1 MLTPNLVI
9 LSHPS
14 PSQPSPPLIS
24 TPPHSHRHTLIP
36 HQLHN
41 MGREHGKLKASHL
54 KLLKESQQRETQL
67 VQVAEAREKVLME
80 QQNAVEAHHLQE
92 TRLQATIAQQNK
104 LINYL
109 QGAPKSKLKIKKVQ
123 SRL

>member
-1 MLTPNLVI
+1 
-9 LSHPS
+9 
-14 PSQPSPPLIS
+14 
-24 TPPHSHRHTLIP
+24 
-36 HQLHN
+36 

-109 QGAPKSKLKIKKVQ
+109 QGAPRSKLKIKKVR